1 MKQEIQI
8 TVPNDWSAVTL
19 KKYLALQKDMKV
31 YGESPEGSVACL
43 FHHLCGFDPKYLGSL
58 DTEVF
63 MNMKRDLESFIGNTN
78 LPLIKFVKIGDV
90 EYGFEPNLS
99 KMSYGAYLDVTK
111 YENLSIDE
119 NWAEVMSILY
129 RPVKLKQ
136 RDLYEIEPYDGKVDK
151 EKFLEVTMDVHFG
164 TLFFFINLLKDLLN
178 STLKS
183 TMEEEGISPDIKSI
197 LEKSGKLIHQLSH

>member
-1 MKQEIQI
+1 MKKEIQI
-8 TVPNDWSAVTL
+8 TVPKDWSAVTL
-19 KKYLALQKDMKV
+19 EKYLALQKDLKV
-31 YGESPEGSVACL
+31 YGESNEGMIACL
-43 FHHLCGFDPKYLGSL
+43 FHHLCGFDPKYLNSL

-63 MNMKRDLESFIGNTN
+63 MNMKRDIESFIANTD
-78 LPLIKFVKIGDV
+78 LPLQKFINIDGI

-111 YENLSIDE
+111 HENLSIDD

-136 RDLYEIEPYDGKVDK
+136 RQLYEIEPYTGDIDK
-151 EKFLEVTMDVHFG
+151 EKFLKVTMDIHFG
-164 TLFFFINLLKDLLN
+164 VLFFFINLLKDLLN

-183 TMEEEGISPDIKSI
+183 LMEQEGISPDIKSI
-197 LEKSGKLIHQLSH
+197 LEKSGNLIHQS

>member
-1 MKQEIQI
+1 MKKEIQI
-8 TVPNDWSAVTL
+8 TVPKDWSAVTL
-19 KKYLALQKDMKV
+19 EKYLVLQKDLKV
-31 YGESPEGSVACL
+31 YGESNEGMIACL
-43 FHHLCGFDPKYLGSL
+43 FHHLCGFDPKYLNSL

-63 MNMKRDLESFIGNTN
+63 MNMKRDIESFIANTD
-78 LPLIKFVKIGDV
+78 LPLQKFINIDGI

-111 YENLSIDE
+111 HENLSIDD

-136 RDLYEIEPYDGKVDK
+136 WQLYEIEPYDGITDK
-151 EKFLEVTMDVHFG
+151 EKFLKVTMDVHFG

-183 TMEEEGISPDIKSI
+183 TMESEEIPHNIKSI
-197 LEKSGKLIHQLSH
+197 LEKSGKLIHQL